1 VGRGYPGLR
10 DVDDVLARL
19 VDLVESAR
27 SLPMSASCVVNR
39 AEVLG
44 LLDDLRAGLPEALD
58 EAQDVLA
65 DRTSVI
71 DDGRREVDRLL
82 ADAEVERRR
91 LLTGTDLVQDA
102 RGEADQV
109 LEDAREQAA
118 AMRAE
123 AEDYVDAKLANF
135 EIVLTRTLEA
145 VERGR
150 QKLSGRHELD
160 ALREGLHDDRPL
172 PG

>member
-1 VGRGYPGLR
+1 VARSYPGLH
-10 DVDDVLARL
+10 DVDDVLDRL
-19 VDLVESAR
+19 IDLVEGAR

-71 DDGRREVDRLL
+71 DDGRREVERLL
-82 ADAEVERRR
+82 ADAQVERRR
-91 LLTGTDLVQDA
+91 LLTHTELVQDA
-102 RGEADQV
+102 RGQADRV
-109 LEDAREQAA
+109 LEEARGQAE

-123 AEDYVDAKLANF
+123 VEDYVDTKLANF

-150 QKLSGRHELD
+150 EKLSGRHELD

>member
-1 VGRGYPGLR
+1 MARGYPGLH

-19 VDLVESAR
+19 IELVEGAR

-71 DDGRREVDRLL
+71 DDGHREAERLL
-82 ADAEVERRR
+82 SDAKVERSR
-91 LLTGTDLVQDA
+91 LLTHTELVQDA
-102 RGEADQV
+102 RGEADHV
-109 LEDAREQAA
+109 LEDAREQAD

-123 AEDYVDAKLANF
+123 VEDYVDSKLANF